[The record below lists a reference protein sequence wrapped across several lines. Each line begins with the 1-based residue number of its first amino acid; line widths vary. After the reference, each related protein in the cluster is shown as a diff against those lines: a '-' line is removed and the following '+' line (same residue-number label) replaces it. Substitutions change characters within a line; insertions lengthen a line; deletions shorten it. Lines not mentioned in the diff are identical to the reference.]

1 MSPARA
7 NQMMATNDEFLEA
20 SVRAM
25 AAEAGDH
32 ALDTLTWWE
41 LLDDLADDDAA
52 AAVICAARAQGR
64 ALADTP
70 VLGGLLAQPY
80 SAALGLAA
88 GECIAAIARRSPA
101 RGERWVLTGDTGGR
115 AVLFDVP
122 GDGVHLVDAVELHH
136 ESVQVAGHLSV
147 AEVSVELHGRLP
159 TLPET
164 AAAPLRARSMYLGRL
179 GAAAELLGAAEKVVA
194 MAVEYATVREQ
205 FGRPIGTFQALR
217 HLLAWAAT
225 DHVAVDAAVRR
236 GIELRDDPPA
246 RFGEVVKSLAGRNG
260 RRACDRALQGF
271 GGIGFTA
278 EHEHHHFHSRVLV
291 LDALLGSSA
300 ELTHDLG
307 GWLRSSGAD
316 PGYPAAVLATRF
328 D

>member
-1 MSPARA
+1 MSSAPA
-7 NQMMATNDEFLEA
+7 NQMFAANDEFLEA

-32 ALDTLTWWE
+32 ALETLTWWE

-52 AAVICAARAQGR
+52 AAVIGAARAQGR

-70 VLGGLLAQPY
+70 VLGGLLAQPF

-88 GECIAAIARRSPA
+88 GDCVAAIARRSPA

-115 AVLFDVP
+115 SVLFDVP
-122 GDGVHLVDAVELHH
+122 GVGVHVVEPAELQR
-136 ESVQVAGHLSV
+136 EVVAVAGRLSV
-147 AEVSVELHGRLP
+147 AEVTLDLGGRTP
-159 TLPET
+159 ILPEAT
-164 AAAPLRARSMYLGRL
+164 ASSLRARSTYLGRL
-179 GAAAELLGAAEKVVA
+179 GAAAEMLGAAEQVVA
-194 MAVEYATVREQ
+194 MAVEYATLREQ
-205 FGRPIGTFQALR
+205 FGRPIGTFQAVR

-225 DHVAVDAAVRR
+225 DHVAVDAALRR
-236 GIELRDDPPA
+236 AIELREDPPA
-246 RFGEVVKSLAGRNG
+246 RFGEVVKALAGRNG
-260 RRACDRALQGF
+260 RRACDRALQAF

-278 EHEHHHFHSRVLV
+278 EHEHHRFHSRVLL

-300 ELTHDLG
+300 ELTHELG
-307 GWLRSSGAD
+307 VWLRTSGTD
-316 PGYPAAVLATRF
+316 PAYPAAVLATRF